1 MNSLRQE
8 ACAMSLFNTWKI
20 NYRHLLMNI
29 VVLFAVDS
37 VVSRTVSQLFIRDF
51 NSSVEL
57 VMF

>member
-1 MNSLRQE
+1 
-8 ACAMSLFNTWKI
+8 MSLFNTWKM
-20 NYRHLLMNI
+20 NDRHLLMNI

-37 VVSRTVSQLFIRDF
+37 VVSRSVSQLFIRDF